1 LKSDLKN
8 ITSEY
13 ELVKKEY
20 QRIIERNEEI
30 LMENRKLRKVVKEHS
45 LELEINLSNEKIYGP
60 GDRLREEVL
69 LFSPLI
75 FTK

>member
-1 LKSDLKN
+1 MKSDLKN

>member
-1 LKSDLKN
+1 
-8 ITSEY
+8 
-13 ELVKKEY
+13 
-20 QRIIERNEEI
+20 
-30 LMENRKLRKVVKEHS
+30 MENRKLRKVVKEHS